1 MSGKIICP
9 ECHGNGYIRIQVD
22 EERKVQGNC
31 ETCKSQ
37 GEVDI
42 TEEVLSMLE
51 ASGRRL
57 V

>member
-9 ECHGNGYIRIQVD
+9 QCHGNGYVRIQVD
-22 EERKVQGNC
+22 EGRSVQGNC

-42 TEEVLSMLE
+42 TEEVLRDLE
-51 ASGRRL
+51 ASGKRL

>member
-9 ECHGNGYIRIQVD
+9 ECMGNGFVKITVD
-22 EERKVQGNC
+22 EGRTVEGSC
-31 ETCKSQ
+31 EYCKSQ

-42 TEEVLSMLE
+42 TEEVLRDLE
-51 ASGRRL
+51 ASGKRL